1 VGLSGLYFANKVC
14 MVSIKNKCQSNV
26 SMQGLFEN
34 LVSAVLVINRGGE
47 IVCVNPAAENLLSSS
62 ARRIE
67 GQGVNE
73 FFKGSD
79 EFLEC
84 INQAIDYAVTKNEV
98 DLCIPSI
105 LKSVK
110 VDCSFSPLA
119 DSDHLL
125 IEMSQIDQKLKIAKE
140 ENIVAQ
146 QNVLK
151 VLVRGLAHEVK
162 NPLGGIRGAA
172 QLLEKEFATDDLKEY
187 TKIII
192 GETDRLQKL
201 VDNMLGPNRPMQ
213 KELINIHSVLE
224 RVRQLVKAES
234 STELE
239 IIRDYDP
246 SLPEFQADPDQLIQ
260 AVLNIV
266 RNAKQ
271 ALNGSG
277 KIILRTRPERQ
288 VTIGSAYHRY
298 LLRVDIIDNGPGI
311 DSEFIEQIFYPMVT
325 GRAEGTGLGLS
336 IAQTLVAQHGGLIE
350 CSSKPGETIFTMLL
364 PLLNE
369 ENN

>member
-1 VGLSGLYFANKVC
+1 
-14 MVSIKNKCQSNV
+14 MVLIKNKCQSSV

-34 LVSAVLVINRGGE
+34 LVSAVLVINEGGE
-47 IVCVNPAAENLLSSS
+47 IVCANPAAENLLSSS

-67 GQGVNE
+67 GQIVRE
-73 FFKGSD
+73 FFQGSE
-79 EFLEC
+79 EFLDC
-84 INQAIDYAVTKNEV
+84 IAQALDYPLTKNEV

-110 VDCSFSPLA
+110 VDCSFSPMV
-119 DSDHLL
+119 DSEQVLV
-125 IEMSQIDQKLKIAKE
+125 EMSQIDQKLKIAKE

-151 VLVRGLAHEVK
+151 MLVRGLAHEVK

-172 QLLEKEFATDDLKEY
+172 QLLEKEFETDDLKEY
-187 TKIII
+187 TNIII

-201 VDNMLGPNRPMQ
+201 VDNMLGPNRPLR

-234 STELE
+234 PSELE

-246 SLPEFQADPDQLIQ
+246 SLPEFNADQDQLIQ

-271 ALNGSG
+271 ALQGKG
-277 KIILRTRPERQ
+277 KITLRTRPERQ
-288 VTIGSAYHRY
+288 VTIGHVYHRY
-298 LLRVDIIDNGPGI
+298 LLRLDIIDDGPGI
-311 DSEFIEQIFYPMVT
+311 DADFIEQIFYPMVT

-350 CSSKPGETIFTMLL
+350 CYSKPGETTFTMLL

>member
-1 VGLSGLYFANKVC
+1 
-14 MVSIKNKCQSNV
+14 MVSLKYKCQPNV
-26 SMQGLFEN
+26 AMQSLFEN
-34 LVSAVLVINRGGE
+34 LVSAVLVINEDGE
-47 IVCVNPAAENLLSSS
+47 IICANPAAENLLSSS

-67 GQGVNE
+67 GHVVGD
-73 FFKGSD
+73 FFKGSE
-79 EFLEC
+79 EFLDC
-84 INQAIDYAVTKNEV
+84 ITQAVDYPLTKSEI
-98 DLCIPSI
+98 DLCIPAI

-110 VDCSFSPLA
+110 VDCSFSPLS
-119 DSDHLL
+119 DSNQVL

-172 QLLEKEFATDDLKEY
+172 QLLEKEFVTDDLKEY
-187 TKIII
+187 TNIII

-201 VDNMLGPNRPMQ
+201 VDDMLGPNRPMR

-234 STELE
+234 NSELE

-246 SLPEFQADPDQLIQ
+246 SIPEFLADQDQLIQ

-271 ALNGSG
+271 ALQGSG
-277 KIILRTRPERQ
+277 KIILKTRPERQ
-288 VTIGSAYHRY
+288 VYIGHVYHRY
-298 LLRVDIIDNGPGI
+298 LLKLDIIDNGPGI
-311 DSEFIEQIFYPMVT
+311 SPELIEQIFYPMVT
-325 GRAEGTGLGLS
+325 SRAEGTGLGLS
-336 IAQTLVAQHGGLIE
+336 ISQTLVAQHGGLIE
-350 CSSKPGETIFTMLL
+350 CNSKPGETIFTMLL

>member
-1 VGLSGLYFANKVC
+1 
-14 MVSIKNKCQSNV
+14 MTSIKNKCQLNV
-26 SMQGLFEN
+26 SMSDLFDN
-34 LVSAVLVINRGGE
+34 LVSAVLVINQDGE
-47 IVCVNPAAENLLSSS
+47 IVCANPAAENLLSSS

-67 GQGVNE
+67 GQLIDE
-73 FFKGSD
+73 FFKGSE
-79 EFLEC
+79 EFIEC
-84 INQAIDYAVTKNEV
+84 ITQAVDYSVTKNEI

-110 VDCSFSPLA
+110 VDCSFSPLF
-119 DSDHLL
+119 DSNQVI

-172 QLLEKEFATDDLKEY
+172 QLLEKEFETDDLKEY
-187 TKIII
+187 TNIII

-201 VDNMLGPNRPMQ
+201 VDNMLGPNRPLR

-224 RVRQLVKAES
+224 RVRQLVNAES
-234 STELE
+234 SEDLK

-246 SLPEFQADPDQLIQ
+246 SLPEFYADQDQLIQ

-271 ALNGSG
+271 ALQGSG
-277 KIILRTRPERQ
+277 QIILRTRPERQ
-288 VTIGSAYHRY
+288 VTIGHDYHRY
-298 LLRVDIIDNGPGI
+298 LLRLDIIDNGPGI
-311 DSEFIEQIFYPMVT
+311 DSELIEQIFYPMVT

-350 CSSKPGETIFTMLL
+350 CNSKPGETIFTMLL